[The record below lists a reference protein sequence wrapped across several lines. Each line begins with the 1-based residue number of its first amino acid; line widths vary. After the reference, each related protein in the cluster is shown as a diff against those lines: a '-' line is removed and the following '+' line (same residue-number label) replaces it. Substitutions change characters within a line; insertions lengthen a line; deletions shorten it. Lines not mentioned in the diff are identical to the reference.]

1 MTKGAPTVSKAPD
14 IAFLTPDT
22 LSAPCDAAY
31 TALGYKISAT
41 LAEPSTTTLGYAWD
55 EGAGGIAAATHPTVA
70 VGPGVNVEA
79 IINGLTFLMLAAQ
92 AIPTSYGELS
102 GEPGSFVTVGVEFT
116 AVSADGAAVAMTVAY

>member
-1 MTKGAPTVSKAPD
+1 MTKGAPTVSKSPD
-14 IAFLTPDT
+14 IAFLTPDQ

-41 LAEPSTTTLGYAWD
+41 LAEPTTATVGYAWD
-55 EGAGGIAAATHPTVA
+55 EGAGGIASGTHKVG